1 MDFAFEPCQVHL
13 VKNLTCWC
21 QTVSPSSFFSGI
33 RMVKIMSPFLAVEAQ
48 VTSDVKGSEF
58 LRRLLMNSL
67 MEAGAMVDAREK
79 CMCDVCN

>member
-1 MDFAFEPCQVHL
+1 
-13 VKNLTCWC
+13 
-21 QTVSPSSFFSGI
+21 
-33 RMVKIMSPFLAVEAQ
+33 MVKIMSPFLAVEAQ

-67 MEAGAMVDAREK
+67 MEAGAMVDASEE